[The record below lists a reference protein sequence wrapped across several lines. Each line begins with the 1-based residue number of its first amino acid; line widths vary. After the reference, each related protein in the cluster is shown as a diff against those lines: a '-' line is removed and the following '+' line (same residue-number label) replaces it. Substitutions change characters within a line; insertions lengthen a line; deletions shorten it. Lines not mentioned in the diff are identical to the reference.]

1 MQSLVNILEKYYK
14 NKSKDDVSDVKKLY
28 TIHRLDRLTSGL
40 VIFGKTSSV
49 AKAYSKCIMNRSS
62 KKIYLAR
69 VAGKF
74 PLKCRGLKK
83 LSSKQFVQ
91 SGIPVN
97 GEWNDETLTGDEV
110 GDPQKNQASSSCSNE
125 KEKLYSVA
133 RLRHQHALAC
143 WTEDGNG
150 TPIFGD
156 NGESETDML
165 ERVFRCRHSVDEWLE
180 SIDKRV
186 DEKEERRDLLWF
198 HLACPTRIAKHK
210 DGVCEAGSFDDLD
223 DDLYKKT
230 VKPAHSSFG
239 VVSYDE
245 STDSTLLVRRKLSTV
260 SRSYRDGFTVFSA
273 SHHFCPF
280 YSLDFFHPD
289 LSTLYWSHSS
299 ASSTLAALTTLHC
312 Q

>member
-1 MQSLVNILEKYYK
+1 MQSLVNILENYYK
-14 NKSKDDVSDVKKLY
+14 NKSKDGVSDVKKLY

-165 ERVFRCRHSVDEWLE
+165 ERVFRCRHRYV
-180 SIDKRV
+180 
-186 DEKEERRDLLWF
+186 
-198 HLACPTRIAKHK
+198 RIALFRVFTI
-210 DGVCEAGSFDDLD
+210 DIFIYAIQSAISLR
-223 DDLYKKT
+223 LSYL
-230 VKPAHSSFG
+230 SG
-239 VVSYDE
+239 VVSTNGLNRLIRE
-245 STDSTLLVRRKLSTV
+245 SMKRKKGVTSYGFIWLVRLE
-260 SRSYRDGFTVFSA
+260 
-273 SHHFCPF
+273 
-280 YSLDFFHPD
+280 
-289 LSTLYWSHSS
+289 
-299 ASSTLAALTTLHC
+299 
-312 Q
+312 